1 MDKEQKVKLQE
12 KVTKSLSLM
21 QTNMLTRLSFR
32 EEGEN
37 NNPTDYTNEV
47 NELLQEL
54 GVTYYVAVTNFTR
67 QGFLAKS
74 GEYRTFLEKK
84 KE

>member
-1 MDKEQKVKLQE
+1 MEKEQKTYLQE

-37 NNPTDYTNEV
+37 NNPNDYTNAV
-47 NELLQEL
+47 NALLSEL
-54 GVTYYVAVTNFTR
+54 GVTYYVAVTSFTR
-67 QGFLAKS
+67 KGFLAKG